1 LREQKIEAMK
11 IEIVKADKKT
21 NTLTITTN
29 DKVLLITYLLKL
41 DSESFKAVV
50 NEKRKSFQNAL
61 LRWFYQSNYVHY
73 YGVDLVMTKSELV

>member
-1 LREQKIEAMK
+1 MK

-29 DKVLLITYLLKL
+29 DKVLVITYLLKL

-61 LRWFYQSNYVHY
+61 LRWLYQSNYVHK
-73 YGVDLVMTKSELV
+73 YGDEFNNN